1 MKIIDCYW
9 EKRNLGC
16 NSVEISIERNDKFKI
31 EDFHFI
37 KDYNYVVA
45 KVPVNKLDF
54 NFGLS
59 DLGFS
64 IVELQMDMYASLKT
78 FNFEEKNIQR
88 IIPYLS
94 FKEVCTPDGVNSLL
108 SKITPGM
115 FSTDRISL
123 DTKFGYEIGCIRYK
137 NWIRD
142 EFEKGTAKIINLFYK
157 NNHVAFAMF
166 RQDQNIKGLVGG
178 LFSDYQ
184 NDGIGLITPCL
195 LILYAKTNNLYI
207 KKVINPISS
216 NNKAVWDLYEYF
228 GFVPKNPHYVLVKHN
243 I

>member
-1 MKIIDCYW
+1 
-9 EKRNLGC
+9 
-16 NSVEISIERNDKFKI
+16 
-31 EDFHFI
+31 
-37 KDYNYVVA
+37 
-45 KVPVNKLDF
+45 
-54 NFGLS
+54 
-59 DLGFS
+59 
-64 IVELQMDMYASLKT
+64 
-78 FNFEEKNIQR
+78 
-88 IIPYLS
+88 
-94 FKEVCTPDGVNSLL
+94 
-108 SKITPGM
+108 
-115 FSTDRISL
+115 
-123 DTKFGYEIGCIRYK
+123 
-137 NWIRD
+137 
-142 EFEKGTAKIINLFYK
+142 
-157 NNHVAFAMF
+157 MF